1 MKNNNIYSVYIKFN
15 NYYNNLYNLI
25 GSYKNINNVYE
36 IINYYLNK
44 YDCKEIKIEKNL
56 IKEN

>member
-1 MKNNNIYSVYIKFN
+1 MKNNNIYSVYINFN
-15 NYYNNLYNLI
+15 NYYNNLYNII

>member
-15 NYYNNLYNLI
+15 DYYNNLYNLI
-25 GSYKNINNVYE
+25 GSYKNLNNAFEV
-36 IINYYLNK
+36 INYYLNK

>member
-1 MKNNNIYSVYIKFN
+1 MKNNNIYKVYIKFN
-15 NYYNNLYNLI
+15 NYYNKLYNLI

>member
-15 NYYNNLYNLI
+15 DYYNNLYNLI